1 MFLNNM
7 KRLPDSIKE
16 AFDQENFIVKKTSRV
31 FLTMRIDQAHEQNN
45 RAVKVDD
52 GVIGIM
58 DNENA
63 LLEWVLPVLYVAR
76 MACCESTNGSP
87 SNLHEDIKSF
97 KKEFCSRR
105 IKLFEALKLFEN
117 TFSDPPEELMNII
130 SKELMSA
137 KASSSVRSALQIGQ
151 SQCNAIT
158 KERLNAV
165 NTKPTLY
172 ATISKNNLTF
182 FKCKAAVIAS
192 KEKKQAS
199 ALKERV

>member
-1 MFLNNM
+1 
-7 KRLPDSIKE
+7 
-16 AFDQENFIVKKTSRV
+16 
-31 FLTMRIDQAHEQNN
+31 
-45 RAVKVDD
+45 
-52 GVIGIM
+52 M

-63 LLEWVLPVLYVAR
+63 LLEWVVPVQYVAR
-76 MACCESTNGSP
+76 MVCESTNGSP

>member
-7 KRLPDSIKE
+7 KHLPDSIKE

-63 LLEWVLPVLYVAR
+63 FLEWVLPVLYVAR

-137 KASSSVRSALQIGQ
+137 KGSSSVRSALQIGQ
-151 SQCNAIT
+151 SQCNVVT
-158 KERLNAV
+158 KERLN
-165 NTKPTLY
+165 TKPTFY

-192 KEKKQAS
+192 KEKNKLQH
-199 ALKERV
+199 

>member
-1 MFLNNM
+1 M

-192 KEKKQAS
+192 KEKNKLQH
-199 ALKERV
+199 

>member
-1 MFLNNM
+1 
-7 KRLPDSIKE
+7 
-16 AFDQENFIVKKTSRV
+16 
-31 FLTMRIDQAHEQNN
+31 
-45 RAVKVDD
+45 
-52 GVIGIM
+52 M

-63 LLEWVLPVLYVAR
+63 LLEWVVPVQYVAR
-76 MACCESTNGSP
+76 MVCESTNGSP

-130 SKELMSA
+130 SKEPMSA

>member
-1 MFLNNM
+1 M

-63 LLEWVLPVLYVAR
+63 FLEWVLPVLYVAR

-151 SQCNAIT
+151 SQCSGIT
-158 KERLNAV
+158 KKRLNAV
-165 NTKPTLY
+165 KTKPT
-172 ATISKNNLTF
+172 
-182 FKCKAAVIAS
+182 
-192 KEKKQAS
+192 
-199 ALKERV
+199 